1 MKQIFTALTIIAFFF
16 LMLTFPKQTLAGAS
30 KGLLLWF
37 QTLLPTLLPFLIF
50 TNLLI
55 QTNSIIYISYVLGPI
70 LRKIFK
76 VSPNGSFAVLA
87 GFLCGY
93 PIGAKVTADLVKT
106 DKISFSEGKY
116 LLSFCNNTSLAFITS
131 YIVIQ
136 NFKDA
141 SLLPATLLILY
152 LSPVLCSFLFRKIYH
167 INLSTEVIHNDS
179 DKKITF
185 SFEILDDCIMN
196 GFETI
201 TKIGGYM
208 ILFSVL
214 ISLGE
219 NLPIAPFLS
228 VLEITS
234 GIPRILNSVSDFYI
248 SYILVLALTS
258 FGGVCAIAQTNT
270 MLQGTK
276 LSIIPYII
284 EKLVTAMVTSLLAL
298 LYVMTTHHL
307 LR

>member
-228 VLEITS
+228 VLEITN
-234 GIPRILNSVSDFYI
+234 GIPCILNYVSDFYI